1 MKRRHF
7 LKSLLALTLVYSM
20 LAPGVFAVAI
30 NVESP
35 SRPNELDVRGVHG
48 VPKGTALRAP
58 AQAQLKALE
67 SLRDAIG
74 GAQLQVQYNGLT
86 ATPRHL
92 FSYDAYLTPP
102 SSAAPETIARGFLHR
117 WRGVFRFSDD
127 DLRAL
132 KLRSRAAIPDVGATV
147 MVFEQRVAGLPLY
160 QGEVL
165 VNVNRAGQ
173 VISVGSESYP
183 QLRVTNSQSI
193 SPAQAITAAANSMGI
208 TGYSPS
214 SLGTTQVLT
223 TYGNLQPEYVDAPN
237 FSGGGVFTDDIA
249 VTRCVFP
256 LGDTGRL
263 AYKFTLVTPQ
273 YEGMMWEM
281 VVDAQTGE
289 VLRRLSL
296 TAFIGEPGGG
306 IGVGRRSTL
315 RPDLQDMVERF
326 NGAGTAQAKVFDTL
340 PTTFSGR
347 FGIGRPAGPG
357 SAPNYTPE
365 STTVRNSGRGFR
377 FSFVSARNENPLFYT
392 GPFSQVLRGV
402 PDALNPTPESP
413 FGWYY
418 LPTDSGG
425 GTINSSDNNRAAT
438 NAFGYTMS
446 SEARTRNIAE
456 NSPNGDKN
464 QLFSA
469 ALTPLSSSVTLR
481 DGRTLSSVFQSDYT
495 EGNNVLVADDR
506 ANDNESTH
514 GIRGFAFNRQFTQ
527 NYFDFTNAYEFG
539 GADATAPASGAVNYP
554 ASANPDVY
562 SGTLT
567 LFHFNNLMHDYMY
580 SIGFTESLWNF
591 QQDNLGKGGTGRDAV
606 SAQVQDGSGT
616 NNANFGT
623 PAEGG
628 RPRMQMFLFT
638 DSTFHRADGDF
649 DFDVVAHEYHHGVS
663 NRSVAKGSTG
673 GLGLTLVGESGGQG
687 EGWSDYIAATMSD
700 DDAVGEFVTG
710 EFDVGIRRMPY
721 TNFRW
726 SYGSINQRILN
737 RRDQVAP
744 DIDGGT
750 GTPFAVHRTG
760 EVWSATLWDMR
771 ELLIMK
777 DPNGIFF
784 DGNRRLG
791 GGASFFIGNRQVQ
804 SVDANHPI
812 DYRSSFNT
820 NDAATI
826 RANEAIVRPGA
837 LANET
842 SQVGNRQG
850 PLATAVSKGA
860 RLSDTLVLRGMQLSP
875 LNPSMVDS
883 RDSILLAERELTG
896 GENQAIIWRAFASHG
911 IGLGASST
919 SNNVGTQS
927 APVIVESFAVPQG
940 VVQCE
945 QEGPLAAPAFVLSNA
960 RENAV
965 TVTINGGQP
974 VAGAS
979 SYSIS
984 RADRPEGPF
993 VKIATLPANQ
1003 TTFEDD
1009 NNGEGLDGGLTFY
1022 YQVRASRSS
1031 ECTSSAGDAQSITVS
1046 GGVIVTAPVFAGVGE
1061 VTDRA
1066 SCTSLTLS
1074 WNAASSN
1081 NTQADIVYDIH
1092 RVDRVAHGDGTQ
1104 EASFEPTS
1112 TNRIASNIQGTSLTD
1127 SNLQLGQVYY
1137 YIVRARDRQSG
1148 KSDDN
1153 RVTKFNAPTSP
1164 TVKSTP
1170 VFAREE
1176 FESSSGNSRFVPPL
1190 VDSGNEPNDAL
1201 ATFQRVTGVNVGEG
1215 RTSSMMY
1222 GPDFDPV
1229 PTGTTRGAQS
1239 DFASVIGPLNLS
1251 SSSVMEFDHF
1261 FNTEANFDGGNIEI
1275 ALGSAASFN
1284 ATPYPDNVTT
1294 FEANNYLVEGGYNGA
1309 LDGTLSGVP
1318 LSALLNRRSYTGTKS
1333 LHHTK
1338 LALRAF
1344 APGGANNPQGLPV
1357 YLRFRVTSDASTVPG
1372 PNSGWYIDN
1381 VVIND
1386 FEACRPPVVTV
1397 TTIEDD
1403 DARVAY
1409 SGGWH
1414 RVNDPNASDGH
1425 FRMNN
1430 GKDASHFARLT
1441 FDVQGESGAITYH
1454 YATSTKG
1461 GSADIYVDG
1470 VKRGVINYNGSQGS
1484 TRAPVFGS
1492 SVRFEGLSTGQHTVE
1507 LRAIKGTVYLDK
1519 FTLESASSNASPSSG
1534 PGQTSSQSG
1543 ILNVGQELLG
1553 EINVPAGATE
1563 LSLVAQAGNNIPIQ
1577 LVLIDPAG
1585 AVLRLADS
1593 TGGIAVID
1601 QQVTAAGTYRL
1612 KVVNIGLGPVEVW
1625 TASTPLV
1632 GR

>member
-1 MKRRHF
+1 MRRQHF
-7 LKSLLALTLVYSM
+7 FKPFFVLMLIFSMVSPGLLALT
-20 LAPGVFAVAI
+20 I
-30 NVESP
+30 NEDSP
-35 SRPNELDVRGVHG
+35 SQRPNELDVRGAHG
-48 VPKGTALRAP
+48 VPKGTALRGP
-58 AQAQLKALE
+58 TQAQLKALE
-67 SLRDAIG
+67 SLRDAVG
-74 GAQLQVQYNGLT
+74 SRPQVRYNGLT

-92 FSYDAYLTPP
+92 FSYDGYLSAP
-102 SSAAPETIARGFLHR
+102 SSAAPETIAREFLHR
-117 WRGVFRFSDD
+117 WRGIFRFSDD
-127 DLRAL
+127 DLRAMR
-132 KLRSRAAIPDVGATV
+132 LRSRATIPDLGTTV
-147 MVFEQRVAGLPLY
+147 MVFEQRVNGLPVY

-173 VISVGSESYP
+173 VISVGSESFP
-183 QLRVTNSQSI
+183 QMIVTNSQSI
-193 SPAQAITAAANSMGI
+193 SAAQAISAAANSMGI
-208 TGYSPS
+208 TGYSPQ
-214 SLGTTQVLT
+214 SLGTTRVLT
-223 TYGNLQPEYVDAPN
+223 TYGDLQPEYVDAPN

-249 VTRCVFP
+249 VTKCVFP

-281 VVDAQTGE
+281 VVDAQNGQ

-296 TAFIGEPGGG
+296 TAFIGERGGG
-306 IGVGRRSTL
+306 IGTGRRSTL
-315 RPDLQDMVERF
+315 RPDLQDMVEQF
-326 NGAGTAQAKVFDTL
+326 NAAGTSQAKVFDAL

-347 FGIGRPAGPG
+347 FGFGRPSGPG
-357 SAPNYTPE
+357 TAPNYAPE
-365 STTVRNSGRGFR
+365 NTTVRNSGRGFR
-377 FSFVSARNENPLFYT
+377 FSLVSARNENPLFYT
-392 GPFSQVLRGV
+392 GPFSQVQRGV
-402 PDALNPTPESP
+402 PDAQNPTPESP

-418 LPTDSGG
+418 LPTDNGG
-425 GTINSSDNNRAAT
+425 GMINSSDNNRAAT

-446 SEARTRNIAE
+446 AEARTRNIAE

-464 QLFSA
+464 QPFSA
-469 ALTPLSSSVTLR
+469 ALTPLSSTVTLR
-481 DGRTLSSVFQSDYT
+481 DGRTLSSVFQSNYT
-495 EGNNVLVADDR
+495 EGNNAIVADDR
-506 ANDNESTH
+506 ANDNETTH
-514 GIRGFAFNRQFTQ
+514 GIRGFALNRQFTQ
-527 NYFDFTNAYEFG
+527 NYFDFTNGYEFG
-539 GADATAPASGAVNYP
+539 GADATVPTVGAVVYP
-554 ASANPDVY
+554 ASANADVY
-562 SGTLT
+562 SGTLS
-567 LFHFNNLMHDYMY
+567 LFHFNNLMHDYLY

-591 QQDNLGKGGTGRDAV
+591 QQDNFGKGGTGRDAV

-638 DSTFHRADGDF
+638 DGTFHRADGDF
-649 DFDVVAHEYHHGVS
+649 DFDVIAHEYHHGVS

-726 SYGSINQRILN
+726 SYGSINQRVLN
-737 RRDQVAP
+737 RRDQATP

-791 GGASFFIGNRQVQ
+791 SGASYYIGNRQVQ

-812 DYRSSFNT
+812 DYRSSFNS

-837 LANET
+837 IANEI

-850 PLATAVSKGA
+850 PLATAVVKGA

-883 RDSILLAERELTG
+883 RDSILLADRELTG

-911 IGLGASST
+911 IGVGADST
-919 SNNVGTQS
+919 SNDVATQS
-927 APVIVESFAVPQG
+927 IPVVVESFVVPQG

-945 QEGPLAAPAFVLSNA
+945 QQGPLAPPSFTLSNS

-965 TVTINGGQP
+965 TLTINGGQP

-979 SYSIS
+979 GYSIS
-984 RADRPEGPF
+984 RAEQPGGPF
-993 VKIATLPANQ
+993 VKIATLPGSQ

-1009 NNGEGLDGGLTFY
+1009 DNGRGLDGGKTLY
-1022 YQVRASRSS
+1022 YQVRASRNS

-1046 GGVIVTAPVFAGVGE
+1046 GGIIVNAPVFSGVGE
-1061 VTDRA
+1061 VSDTA
-1066 SCTSLTLS
+1066 SCDSLTLS
-1074 WNAASSN
+1074 WNPASSN
-1081 NTQADIVYDIH
+1081 NPQADIVYDVY
-1092 RVDRVAHGDGTQ
+1092 RVDRVQHGNGTQ
-1104 EASFEPTS
+1104 EASFEPTEG
-1112 TNRIASNIQGTSLTD
+1112 NRIATNIQATSFTD
-1127 SNLQLGQVYY
+1127 RNLQLGQVYY

-1148 KSDDN
+1148 RSDSN
-1153 RVTKFNAPTSP
+1153 LVTKFNVPTSP

-1170 VFAREE
+1170 VFAREN
-1176 FESSSGNSRFVPPL
+1176 FESSSANSRFTPPL
-1190 VDSGNEPNDAL
+1190 VDSGSDPNDAL
-1201 ATFQRVTGVNVGEG
+1201 ATFQRVTGINTGEG
-1215 RTSSMMY
+1215 QTSSMMY

-1239 DFASVIGPLNLS
+1239 DFASIIGPLNLS
-1251 SSSVMEFDHF
+1251 SSSMMEFDQF

-1275 ALGSAASFN
+1275 ALGSAANFN

-1294 FEANNYLVEGGYNGA
+1294 FEANNYLVMGGYNGN
-1309 LDGTLSGVP
+1309 LDGTLEGVP
-1318 LSALLNRRSYTGTKS
+1318 LSALAGRRSFTGSKS
-1333 LHHTK
+1333 LHQAK
-1338 LALRAF
+1338 LALGAF
-1344 APGGANNPQGLPV
+1344 APGGVNNPNGLPV
-1357 YLRFRVTSDASTVPG
+1357 YLRFRMTSDVSTVPG

-1386 FEACRPPVVTV
+1386 FEACRPPVITV
-1397 TTIEDD
+1397 TTIEDND
-1403 DARVAY
+1403 SRIAY

-1414 RVNDPNASDGH
+1414 LVNDANASDGH

-1430 GKDASHFARLT
+1430 GKDAAHFARLT
-1441 FDVQGESGAITYH
+1441 FDVEGESGAITYH

-1470 VKRGVINYNGSQGS
+1470 VKRGVINYSGSQGS
-1484 TRAPVFGS
+1484 MRNPVFGP
-1492 SVRFEGLSTGQHTVE
+1492 SVRFENLGTGPHTVE

-1519 FTLESASSNASPSSG
+1519 FTLESASSSASPSAG

-1543 ILNVGQELLG
+1543 VITVGQELLG
-1553 EINVPAGATE
+1553 TISVAPGTSE
-1563 LSLVAQAGNNIPIQ
+1563 LSLVAQASNGIPIQ
-1577 LVLIDPAG
+1577 LVLIDPTG
-1585 AVLRLADS
+1585 AVLRLSDS
-1593 TGGIAVID
+1593 SSGVAVIN
-1601 QQVTAAGTYRL
+1601 QQVTQTGIYRF
-1612 KVVNIGLGPVEVW
+1612 KVVNIGLGLVEVW
-1625 TASTPLV
+1625 TASTPLTN
-1632 GR
+1632 R

>member
-1 MKRRHF
+1 MIRQHF
-7 LKSLLALTLVYSM
+7 FKSLLVFVLMFSM
-20 LAPGVFAVAI
+20 VSPGVLALAA
-30 NVESP
+30 NEEAP
-35 SRPNELDVRGVHG
+35 SQRPNELDVRGAHG

-58 AQAQLKALE
+58 TQSQLKALE

-74 GAQLQVQYNGLT
+74 SQPQVRYNGLT

-92 FSYDAYLTPP
+92 FSHDGYLSAA
-102 SSAAPETIARGFLHR
+102 SSAAPETIARDFLHR
-117 WRGVFRFSDD
+117 WRGIFRLSDD

-132 KLRSRAAIPDVGATV
+132 RLRSRAYVSDLGTTV
-147 MVFEQRVAGLPLY
+147 MVFEQRVNGLPVY
-160 QGEVL
+160 QGELL
-165 VNVNRAGQ
+165 VNINRAGQ
-173 VISVGSESYP
+173 VISVGSESFP
-183 QLRVTNSQSI
+183 QLVVTNSQAI
-193 SPAQAITAAANSMGI
+193 SAGQAISAAATSMGI
-208 TGYSPS
+208 TGYSPQ
-214 SLGTTQVLT
+214 SLGTTRVLT
-223 TYGNLQPEYVDAPN
+223 TYGDLQPEYVDAPN
-237 FSGGGVFTDDIA
+237 FSGGGVFADEIA
-249 VTRCVFP
+249 VTKCIFP
-256 LGDTGRL
+256 LGDTGRF

-273 YEGMMWEM
+273 YEGIMWEM
-281 VVDAQTGE
+281 VVDAQTGA

-306 IGVGRRSTL
+306 IGTGRKTTL
-315 RPDLQDMVERF
+315 RPDLQDTVERY
-326 NGAGTAQAKVFDTL
+326 NAAGTAQAKVFDAL

-347 FGIGRPAGPG
+347 FGFGRPAGPG
-357 SAPNYTPE
+357 AAPNYAPE
-365 STTVRNSGRGFR
+365 NTTVRNSGRGFR

-392 GPFSQVLRGV
+392 GPFSQVLRGT
-402 PDALNPTPESP
+402 PDASNPTPESP

-418 LPTDSGG
+418 LPTDNGG
-425 GTINSSDNNRAAT
+425 GMINASDNNRAAT

-446 SEARTRNIAE
+446 SEARTRNVAV
-456 NSPNGDKN
+456 NSPNGDQN
-464 QLFSA
+464 QPFSA
-469 ALTPLSSSVTLR
+469 ALTSLSSTVTLR
-481 DGRTLSSVFQSDYT
+481 DGRSLSSVFQSNYT

-506 ANDNESTH
+506 ANDNETTH
-514 GIRGFAFNRQFTQ
+514 GIRGFALGRQFTQ

-539 GADATAPASGAVNYP
+539 GADAVAPASGAVVYP
-554 ASANPDVY
+554 ASANADVY
-562 SGTLT
+562 SGSLT
-567 LFHFNNLMHDYMY
+567 LFQFNNLMHDYLY

-591 QQDNLGKGGTGRDAV
+591 QQDNFGKGGTGRDAV
-606 SAQVQDGSGT
+606 SAQVQDGSGV

-638 DSTFHRADGDF
+638 DGTFHRADGDF

-700 DDAVGEFVTG
+700 DDAVGEYVTG

-726 SYGSINQRILN
+726 SYGSINQRVLN
-737 RRDQVAP
+737 RRDQAAP
-744 DIDGGT
+744 DIDGGS

-771 ELLIMK
+771 EMLIMK

-791 GGASFFIGNRQVQ
+791 GGSSYYIGNRQVQ
-804 SVDANHPI
+804 SVDSKHPV

-826 RANEAIVRPGA
+826 RANEAIVRPGL
-837 LANET
+837 LANEI
-842 SQVGNRQG
+842 SLLGNRQG
-850 PLATAVSKGA
+850 PLASAVTKGA
-860 RLSDTLVLRGMQLSP
+860 KLSDTLVLRGMQLSP

-883 RDSILLAERELTG
+883 RDSILLADRELTG

-911 IGLGASST
+911 IGLGAEST
-919 SNNVGTQS
+919 SNDVGTQS
-927 APVIVESFAVPQG
+927 APVVVESFAVPQG
-940 VVQCE
+940 VVECE
-945 QEGPLAAPAFVLSNA
+945 QQGPLAPPPFTLSNT

-984 RADRPEGPF
+984 RAERADGPF
-993 VKIATLPANQ
+993 VKIATLPASQ
-1003 TTFEDD
+1003 TTFEDND
-1009 NNGEGLDGGLTFY
+1009 NGRGLDGGETFY
-1022 YQVRASRSS
+1022 YQVRASRNS

-1046 GGVIVTAPVFAGVGE
+1046 GGPIVNPPVFAGVGE
-1061 VTDRA
+1061 VSDA
-1066 SCTSLTLS
+1066 SSCTSLTLS
-1074 WNAASSN
+1074 WNPASSN
-1081 NTQADIVYDIH
+1081 NPQADIVYDVY

-1104 EASFEPTS
+1104 EASFEPTAA
-1112 TNRIASNIQGTSLTD
+1112 NRIATNIQTASFTD
-1127 SNLQLGQVYY
+1127 SNLILGHVYY

-1148 KSDDN
+1148 STDGN
-1153 RVTKFNAPTSP
+1153 RITKFNAPTSR

-1170 VFAREE
+1170 VFAKEN
-1176 FESSSGNSRFVPPL
+1176 FESSSANTRFTPLL
-1190 VDSGNEPNDAL
+1190 VDSGNDPNDAL
-1201 ATFQRVTGVNVGEG
+1201 ATFQRVTGINTGESQ
-1215 RTSSMMY
+1215 TSSMMY

-1239 DFASVIGPLNLS
+1239 DFAGVIGPLNLS
-1251 SSSVMEFDHF
+1251 SSSMMEFDQF
-1261 FNTEANFDGGNIEI
+1261 FNTEANFDGGQIEI
-1275 ALGSAASFN
+1275 AVGSAATFN

-1294 FEANNYLVEGGYNGA
+1294 FEANNYLVEGGYNGR

-1318 LSALLNRRSYTGTKS
+1318 LSALINRRSFTGSKN

-1338 LALRAF
+1338 LALATF
-1344 APGGANNPQGLPV
+1344 APGGMNNPQGLPV

-1386 FEACRPPVVTV
+1386 FEACRPPVITV
-1397 TTIEDD
+1397 TTIEDND
-1403 DARVAY
+1403 SRVAY

-1414 RVNDPNASDGH
+1414 LVNDSNASDGH

-1430 GKDASHFARLT
+1430 GKDPAHFAKLS
-1441 FDVQGESGAITYH
+1441 FDVEGESGAITYH

-1461 GSADIYVDG
+1461 GSADVYVDG
-1470 VKRGVINYNGSQGS
+1470 VKRGVINYKGSQGA
-1484 TRAPVFGS
+1484 TRSPVFGP
-1492 SVRFEGLSTGQHTVE
+1492 SVRFENLGSGPHTLE
-1507 LRAIKGTVYLDK
+1507 LRAIKGTVYVDK
-1519 FTLESASSNASPSSG
+1519 FTLESASSSASPTSG
-1534 PGQTSSQSG
+1534 PGQTSNQSG
-1543 ILNVGQELLG
+1543 MLNVGQELLG
-1553 EINVPAGATE
+1553 EINVAPGTTQ
-1563 LSLVAQAGNNIPIQ
+1563 LSMVAEASNNIPIQ
-1577 LVLIDPAG
+1577 LVLIDPSG

-1593 TGGIAVID
+1593 SAGLAVIN
-1601 QQVTAAGTYRL
+1601 QQVTQAGIYRF

-1625 TASTPLV
+1625 TASTPLTN
-1632 GR
+1632 R